1 MRDAMS
7 ITYEI
12 DSDNTVKVMSSDFE
26 FPILVQ
32 PTWPNGEAWSDSAEA
47 AAWAELYVV
56 EITNEDSLLAPFGR
70 GLPGR
75 PRLTIE
81 QMQAADKLREDVDK
95 AKTPEEREA
104 AIQALRAATP
114 QINP

>member
-1 MRDAMS
+1 MS

-12 DSDNTVKVMSSDFE
+12 DPENTVKVMSSDFE

-32 PTWPNGEAWSDSAEA
+32 PKWPNGEPWADSTEA
-47 AAWAELYVV
+47 AAWAELYVI
-56 EITNEDSLLAPFGR
+56 EITDKDSLLAPFGR

-75 PRLTIE
+75 PRLTVE
-81 QMQAADKLREDVDK
+81 QREALEKLRQDLLN

-104 AIQALRAATP
+104 AIEALRAATP